1 MKKGRIWEQKITGA
15 LAKYADFDY
24 KYHMDEF

>member
-1 MKKGRIWEQKITGA
+1 MKAELESKISLVQ

-24 KYHMDEF
+24 KYCMEEF